1 MHLGTSTTVKKQP
14 HGEPEQDNPSEEQ
27 KLFRTDTKEGRRSMV
42 NPVDGERCYTQIFKN
57 HR

>member
-27 KLFRTDTKEGRRSMV
+27 KLSHTDTK
-42 NPVDGERCYTQIFKN
+42 
-57 HR
+57 